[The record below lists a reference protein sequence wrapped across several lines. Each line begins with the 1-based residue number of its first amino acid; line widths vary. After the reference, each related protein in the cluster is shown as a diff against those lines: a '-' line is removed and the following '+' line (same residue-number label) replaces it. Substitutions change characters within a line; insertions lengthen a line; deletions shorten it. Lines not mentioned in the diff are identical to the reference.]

1 MSEREQRVLQE
12 LVKSRDAIRRKALML
27 KRGRDE
33 TERTV
38 AETFKS
44 IIKPL
49 NKLVTLKEEKSPP
62 VNQKNKFVQQTE
74 SDQVTEDE
82 EDTAASITNG
92 ENEIIRDYLNLI
104 ENRSEDL
111 DKLYGVRMK
120 NNEYVLGKS
129 PIEIAGSKL
138 NIENVK
144 YDTSAGLLELL
155 FKRSPNADLI
165 TSTDKST
172 YRKILEPTN
181 AHRRG
186 FVNTGEICKYRSNK
200 FSEIIEPLFK
210 SGSGLLPSYKVAK
223 RGRGLLPSHKVAKSH
238 DSSKDF
244 VYWND
249 PNELVDR
256 LRLLVAERSA
266 GNNAHDNEI
275 TSIIEELREAG
286 YIH

>member
-1 MSEREQRVLQE
+1 MSEREQRILHE
-12 LVKSRDAIRRKALML
+12 LIKSQ
-27 KRGRDE
+27 
-33 TERTV
+33 
-38 AETFKS
+38 
-44 IIKPL
+44 
-49 NKLVTLKEEKSPP
+49 KSPP
-62 VNQKNKFVQQTE
+62 VYQKKKFVQQTVKTDHNLKVKNSENNKSLKLENIKEESISEEE

-144 YDTSAGLLELL
+144 YDTSTGLLELL

-172 YRKILEPTN
+172 YRKILESTN

-200 FSEIIEPLFK
+200 FLEDFNG
-210 SGSGLLPSYKVAK
+210 SGSEYTAKFVA
-223 RGRGLLPSHKVAKSH
+223 S
-238 DSSKDF
+238 
-244 VYWND
+244 
-249 PNELVDR
+249 
-256 LRLLVAERSA
+256 
-266 GNNAHDNEI
+266 
-275 TSIIEELREAG
+275 
-286 YIH
+286 